1 MITIQKRNT
10 RPLHRKVAIWQRAA
24 CGLFALAVAGNCVL
38 YGIAAH
44 QEERAIQAEAAAER
58 WRERYSA
65 AVQIEQEAV
74 QAYGQLLV
82 QTKEEEAA
90 RAAQMAFEGYRYIGE
105 CTLTAYCCESKDN
118 PHICGTGTGL
128 TASGLPV
135 EPGMVAVDPDVIPLG
150 STVVIG
156 GVEYLAADTGVKG
169 LHVDMALP
177 THAEAEAF
185 GVQTAEVWV
194 VPPGEEGEAR

>member
-1 MITIQKRNT
+1 MTRRTT
-10 RPLHRKVAIWQRAA
+10 RPLHRKVAVWQRAA

-38 YGIAAH
+38 YGVAAH
-44 QEERAIQAEAAAER
+44 QEERAIQAEASAER
-58 WRERYSA
+58 WRERYST

-74 QAYGQLLV
+74 QAYGQLLTQV
-82 QTKEEEAA
+82 EAENAA
-90 RAAQMAFEGYRYIGE
+90 RAAQMDFEGYRYIGE

-150 STVVIG
+150 STVVID
-156 GVEYLAADTGVKG
+156 GVEYLAADTGVEG
-169 LHVDMALP
+169 LHVDLALP

-185 GVQTAEVWV
+185 GVRTAEVWV
-194 VPPGEEGEAR
+194 MFQEASKQ